1 VTSGYAS
8 GGSKEA
14 VKSVIDSLEVSP
26 SKTQGTS
33 PVFGDHRSGEGAEAA
48 KGSVPGFKD
57 KKGGS
62 SKKT

>member
-1 VTSGYAS
+1 MTSGYGS

-14 VKSVIDSLEVSP
+14 VKSVIDGLETSP

-33 PVFGDHRSGEGAEAA
+33 PVFGTHRSGEGVEAA

-57 KKGGS
+57 KKGGN
-62 SKKT
+62 SKKN